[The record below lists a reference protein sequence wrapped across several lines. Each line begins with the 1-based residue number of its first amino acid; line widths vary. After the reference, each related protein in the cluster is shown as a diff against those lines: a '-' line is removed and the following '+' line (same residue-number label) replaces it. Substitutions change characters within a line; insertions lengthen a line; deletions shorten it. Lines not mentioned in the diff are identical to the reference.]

1 MKKENGL
8 ASGVSET
15 AQVNEFMKVLD
26 YPNFELVEYLRELI
40 LSCSK
45 DIGEGIYWSAP
56 VFYYTGK
63 MKPLNP
69 KDY

>member
-40 LSCSK
+40 LR
-45 DIGEGIYWSAP
+45 
-56 VFYYTGK
+56 
-63 MKPLNP
+63 L
-69 KDY
+69 